1 MSRSTAPV
9 RYSAVVTF
17 TRVSPPR
24 PIRADWAS
32 FRENVTQLRDFHATA
47 GAQMRSGWTDEG
59 EDDDHDE
66 RTGSRA
72 RGGGCA
78 KSEHH
83 SRARA
88 RDRVRPRGGRR
99 PHTAR
104 GSSRRADDL
113 GGAAR
118 QLGAVLDA
126 IPGPAL
132 LVTAE
137 GGLVASNAHAR
148 QWLES
153 AGAREE
159 ALRAARWRRS
169 TADLALTAIDGAS
182 GVVLLVRPPGDPSDA
197 PAATSPSDWHLTP
210 REQDILSLLV
220 DGRSNRT
227 IAAALDVGERT
238 VETHLSAMFGK
249 AGVASRAELV
259 ARARR
264 A

>member
-1 MSRSTAPV
+1 
-9 RYSAVVTF
+9 
-17 TRVSPPR
+17 
-24 PIRADWAS
+24 
-32 FRENVTQLRDFHATA
+32 
-47 GAQMRSGWTDEG
+47 
-59 EDDDHDE
+59 
-66 RTGSRA
+66 
-72 RGGGCA
+72 
-78 KSEHH
+78 
-83 SRARA
+83 
-88 RDRVRPRGGRR
+88 
-99 PHTAR
+99 
-104 GSSRRADDL
+104 
-113 GGAAR
+113 
-118 QLGAVLDA
+118 VLDA